1 MKLLIL
7 HCQVLDKVLFLLKQG
22 IVPLFDALDVLHL
35 LLLLLHDLRLKI
47 LDTLAHLLV
56 LTLQLFHSSLQSL
69 FLLRFLSAFCLQAF
83 ELCFLLLNG
92 RVELFYT
99 LVHLVDLVFKSLL
112 LGKTLL
118 YDLVFLLQSSA
129 HLL

>member
-99 LVHLVDLVFKSLL
+99 LVHPVDLVFKSLL